1 MSRIVNDAGKIIDL
15 AQDINSLIRLGE
27 LMAMAGTGFLV
38 AKNPRVGFVFASKL
52 GYLYV
57 KARINFGIDLFN
69 LARSTYFETKS
80 PKPKAP
86 STPKPVKGR
95 PIASRPFKPRPPTGG
110 INPVFTWGGTV
121 LAVLV
126 WADDYYFSDDEYD
139 PITGGM
145 PIA

>member
-1 MSRIVNDAGKIIDL
+1 MSRIVNDAGKIIDT

-27 LMAMAGTGFLV
+27 LMAIAGTGFLV
-38 AKNPRVGFVFASKL
+38 AKNPRVGFRFASKL
-52 GYLYV
+52 VYLTV
-57 KARINFGIDLFN
+57 KARVNLGMEIFK
-69 LARSTYFETKS
+69 LARSTYFESKT
-80 PKPKAP
+80 PKPK
-86 STPKPVKGR
+86 PKVVKGR

-145 PIA
+145 PVA